1 MRPRVRRLAVIVGA
15 SAVLG
20 ATGCGAAN
28 STSQQSSASSGA
40 QQQQSS
46 AAQAPAGAP
55 DLSGLATKLGV
66 SESKLRAAMEATR
79 PSGTPGQAPSGDP
92 ATALAKELG
101 LSAAKVR
108 AAMQAVGPP
117 GGGQPPSGS
126 APAAPSSSSSASPGS
141 AA

>member
-28 STSQQSSASSGA
+28 SSSQQSSSASGT
-40 QQQQSS
+40 QQS
-46 AAQAPAGAP
+46 AAQAPTGGP
-55 DLSGLATKLGV
+55 DLSALATKLGV
-66 SESKLRAAMEATR
+66 SEAKLRAAMAATR

-92 ATALAKELG
+92 ATALAKKLG

-108 AAMQAVGPP
+108 AAMQALGPP
-117 GGGQPPSGS
+117 GGQPPSGS
-126 APAAPSSSSSASPGS
+126 APAAPQSSSSSQGS